1 MQLILWP
8 TSQTKQKWLAV
19 QRYYCMCECNN
30 ILQEGH
36 KVDLNRIIYC
46 WKSNSL
52 VSPKDY
58 TAYEKLVKVGTTT
71 GPPTTSC
78 LTIIYIQAIWP
89 FLGGDN
95 SPHWLLRTLQCS
107 LWLTV
112 FGNSIEMVKNIYL
125 QCNAP
130 YNCLIYITQIV
141 NLCSNKIIILLLKCR
156 NFSPGVY
163 WTILPTP
170 DLDGEKFKRG
180 IFYP

>member
-1 MQLILWP
+1 MAYLPDQAKVARSSTLL
-8 TSQTKQKWLAV
+8 LYV
-19 QRYYCMCECNN
+19 ECNN
-30 ILQEGH
+30 ISQEGS
-36 KVDLNRIIYC
+36 KVDLSRKLYC
-46 WKSNSL
+46 WISDSL

-58 TAYEKLVKVGTTT
+58 AVYEKLVKVGTTT
-71 GPPTTSC
+71 SC
-78 LTIIYIQAIWP
+78 LTIIIYIQVIWP
-89 FLGGDN
+89 FLRGDN

-107 LWLTV
+107 FWLTV
-112 FGNSIEMVKNIYL
+112 FGDSIEMVKNIYL

-180 IFYP
+180 IFYPLKGL